1 MNKTRKHPN
10 FFDILIVLLLILVA
24 GAAWVISHR
33 DNTQGEAVLRRYT
46 IELTDLEETMA
57 DSVQVGDKVTD
68 NIKNYDIGTV
78 AGVEV
83 LPYTQGV
90 VDEENAVIR
99 QQPMP
104 GSIRLLVTVECLTV
118 EGEKE
123 IATTSGYT
131 LRTGTSV
138 SISAGELTSGGYI
151 LTVER

>member
-83 LPYTQGV
+83 LPYTQAV

-99 QQPMP
+99 QQPTP

-138 SISAGELTSGGYI
+138 SISAGELTSGGFI
-151 LTVER
+151 LAVER